1 MAGTGSH
8 LCPKMD
14 DETTVREYTR
24 NVGHP
29 PRNREDDP
37 DWNYR
42 GTRDELEKL
51 KQEMGLSDEPE
62 MIPGQME
69 IA

>member
-1 MAGTGSH
+1 MNEDQQVA
-8 LCPKMD
+8 
-14 DETTVREYTR
+14 EYTR
-24 NVGHP
+24 SVGHP

-42 GTRDELEKL
+42 GTKEELEEL
-51 KQEMGLSDEPE
+51 KRKMGLSDEPE

>member
-1 MAGTGSH
+1 MNENERRAAYI
-8 LCPKMD
+8 
-14 DETTVREYTR
+14 E
-24 NVGHP
+24 NVGHE

-42 GTRDELEKL
+42 GTKEEVELL
-51 KQEMGLSDEPE
+51 KQRLGLSDEPE

-69 IA
+69 IV

>member
-1 MAGTGSH
+1 VN
-8 LCPKMD
+8 
-14 DETTVREYTR
+14 DEQTVREYTR

-29 PRNREDDP
+29 PENREDDP

-42 GTRDELEKL
+42 GTKEELEEL
-51 KQEMGLSDEPE
+51 KRKMGLSDEPE

>member
-1 MAGTGSH
+1 
-8 LCPKMD
+8 MD
-14 DETTVREYTR
+14 EDQRVAEYTR

-42 GTRDELEKL
+42 GTREEIEELKRKL
-51 KQEMGLSDEPE
+51 GLSDEPE
-62 MIPGQME
+62 IVPGQME